1 MMTNEELQPLKST
14 PKVLV
19 VDDKQAEREILTK
32 LLSKL
37 ELDVMAV
44 GSGQAALQQL
54 IRDDYTLI
62 LLDIQ
67 MPIMDGIETARY
79 IRTNPMTENIP
90 IIFLTAYDKDDLNML
105 QGYEIGAI
113 DYIIKPINEDILL
126 SKVKTFIR
134 SNIFEKEK
142 EYEKI
147 LSELRSKNE
156 KLEQAKQEALLRLK
170 EANIAKVEAQNAQQ
184 RLTEQTNELLR
195 YTHNLE
201 QFAYVATHDLRA
213 PIINLEGIVN
223 IFRKRGYVNDEN
235 ADIFQ
240 RIELSVARVKST
252 LHDLIGV
259 VTNKDYSPDEVT
271 SVNFDEVYQDVIDD
285 LDIQIKDAEAKVSFI
300 RESAPSIN
308 YVPRFL
314 RSILQNLLTN
324 ALKYRSSERPLE
336 IGVMLQDIGDHFRLV
351 VKDNGV
357 GIDESKKDKVFG
369 LFQRLSKDVGG
380 KGIGLYITKSQ
391 IEKCGGSIDF
401 YSAPEGGTTF
411 IIDLQ
416 NIKER

>member
-1 MMTNEELQPLKST
+1 MNEEKLQPLRCA

-19 VDDKQAEREILTK
+19 VDDKQAERDILVK

-37 ELDVMAV
+37 EVDVVPV
-44 GSGQAALQQL
+44 GSGQEALQQL
-54 IRDDYTLI
+54 IRDEYTLI

-79 IRTNPMTENIP
+79 IRTNPTTENIP

-113 DYIIKPINEDILL
+113 DYIIKPVNEDILL

-134 SNIFEKEK
+134 SNNFEKEK

-147 LSELRSKNE
+147 LAELRNQNE

-184 RLTEQTNELLR
+184 RLTEQTSELLCHTR
-195 YTHNLE
+195 NLE

-235 ADIFQ
+235 ADIFN
-240 RIELSVARVKST
+240 RIEHSVTRVKGT

-259 VTNKDYSPDEVT
+259 VTNKDYSVDEIEL
-271 SVNFDEVYQDVIDD
+271 VNFDDVFNDVMHD
-285 LDIQIKDAEAKVSFI
+285 LELQIKDSEAKIEFSRVC
-300 RESAPSIN
+300 APSIN

-324 ALKYRSSERPLE
+324 AIKYRSPERPLE
-336 IGVMLQDIGDHFRLV
+336 IKVALQEVADNFRLI

-357 GIDESKKDKVFG
+357 GIDESKREKVFG
-369 LFQRLSKDVGG
+369 LFQRLSKDVSG
-380 KGIGLYITKSQ
+380 KGIGLYITKAQ

-401 YSAPEGGTTF
+401 FSPPEGGTTF
-411 IIDLQ
+411 VIDLQ
-416 NIKER
+416 SIEES